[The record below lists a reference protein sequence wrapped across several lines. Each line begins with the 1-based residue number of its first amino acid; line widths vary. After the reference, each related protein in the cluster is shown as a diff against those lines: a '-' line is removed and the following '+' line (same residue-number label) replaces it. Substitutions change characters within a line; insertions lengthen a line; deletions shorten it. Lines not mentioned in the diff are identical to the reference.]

1 MQLTN
6 LLSAAV
12 LLASTASATTFEN
25 FRDVSCRAWNTSF
38 VEVTKAELQR
48 ITKDGYAT
56 AAYTRSYS
64 PDSFY
69 IRSKENCPPNSE
81 NNYKL
86 IDVPQW
92 AEGYPKKPK
101 QAAWLTAIYYKET
114 DTYRF
119 CSAMGSVQPN
129 GYAVLHG
136 VLPPPFT
143 PVLIPSNTYPFSS
156 FQLIASTP
164 PTNDPSPLNSAL
176 ANTIPPSNTLQP
188 YTAPFLAHLSMFVL
202 RAPVFTMKYALSPGD
217 SASDA
222 SFTSLCESLDPN
234 SDALRPNASVNV
246 LYQCLIRILKEIP
259 RKFCG
264 NDPPSSD
271 TIPLALCLLARYRM
285 ALAPVPSDCDD
296 IVMSEA
302 PEREVRSPSCVSEV
316 PSPVFTAV
324 SAAVPGALSDVTLIT
339 MCVYIVYH
347 YLAAGHICV
356 DLRQWSRPLE
366 IDAAKLLVA
375 ESVILAAID

>member
-56 AAYTRSYS
+56 AAYTGSYS

-129 GYAVLHG
+129 GYADCDTNVLLSHAVHSRCKSEMSG
-136 VLPPPFT
+136 VK
-143 PVLIPSNTYPFSS
+143 
-156 FQLIASTP
+156 Q
-164 PTNDPSPLNSAL
+164 DAL

-234 SDALRPNASVNV
+234 SDALRPNTSVNV
-246 LYQCLIRILKEIP
+246 LYQCLIRILEEIP
-259 RKFCG
+259 RKFCR

-339 MCVYIVYH
+339 MCVYIIYH

>member
-86 IDVPQW
+86 VIFFDIVHSPAAAAANYVQIDVPQW

-129 GYAVLHG
+129 GYAG
-136 VLPPPFT
+136 
-143 PVLIPSNTYPFSS
+143 
-156 FQLIASTP
+156 AC
-164 PTNDPSPLNSAL
+164 ND
-176 ANTIPPSNTLQP
+176 
-188 YTAPFLAHLSMFVL
+188 
-202 RAPVFTMKYALSPGD
+202 
-217 SASDA
+217 
-222 SFTSLCESLDPN
+222 
-234 SDALRPNASVNV
+234 RP
-246 LYQCLIRILKEIP
+246 
-259 RKFCG
+259 
-264 NDPPSSD
+264 
-271 TIPLALCLLARYRM
+271 
-285 ALAPVPSDCDD
+285 
-296 IVMSEA
+296 
-302 PEREVRSPSCVSEV
+302 
-316 PSPVFTAV
+316 
-324 SAAVPGALSDVTLIT
+324 
-339 MCVYIVYH
+339 
-347 YLAAGHICV
+347 
-356 DLRQWSRPLE
+356 
-366 IDAAKLLVA
+366 
-375 ESVILAAID
+375 

>member
-56 AAYTRSYS
+56 AAYTGSYS

-129 GYAVLHG
+129 GYAG
-136 VLPPPFT
+136 
-143 PVLIPSNTYPFSS
+143 
-156 FQLIASTP
+156 AC
-164 PTNDPSPLNSAL
+164 ND
-176 ANTIPPSNTLQP
+176 
-188 YTAPFLAHLSMFVL
+188 
-202 RAPVFTMKYALSPGD
+202 
-217 SASDA
+217 
-222 SFTSLCESLDPN
+222 
-234 SDALRPNASVNV
+234 RP
-246 LYQCLIRILKEIP
+246 
-259 RKFCG
+259 
-264 NDPPSSD
+264 
-271 TIPLALCLLARYRM
+271 
-285 ALAPVPSDCDD
+285 
-296 IVMSEA
+296 
-302 PEREVRSPSCVSEV
+302 
-316 PSPVFTAV
+316 
-324 SAAVPGALSDVTLIT
+324 
-339 MCVYIVYH
+339 
-347 YLAAGHICV
+347 
-356 DLRQWSRPLE
+356 
-366 IDAAKLLVA
+366 
-375 ESVILAAID
+375 